1 MSTWSHHLQKYI
13 MALILNPNFKA
24 VLNVVVICNAPF
36 FKKKKNELQ
45 NELMQFAFSQLTLL
59 PRLMAH
65 SKVLFVSAKIY
76 LCVHS
81 IYTTYHRNKALMIMW
96 VHFFLNFKIS
106 FQVLRTALCQIRYYK
121 CVHSVISALANILT
135 QRNFRC
141 ITQKMAS
148 SFSWH
153 QRHLLKFV
161 YYPQCNAPMHFLIKS
176 SSIANA
182 VQGII
187 KYVFLT
193 FIFT

>member
-1 MSTWSHHLQKYI
+1 
-13 MALILNPNFKA
+13 
-24 VLNVVVICNAPF
+24 
-36 FKKKKNELQ
+36 
-45 NELMQFAFSQLTLL
+45 
-59 PRLMAH
+59 
-65 SKVLFVSAKIY
+65 
-76 LCVHS
+76 
-81 IYTTYHRNKALMIMW
+81 MW

-106 FQVLRTALCQIRYYK
+106 FQVLRTTLFQSSNVWEPKRYYK
-121 CVHSVISALANILT
+121 CVHFVISALANILT

-176 SSIANA
+176 SIANA
-182 VQGII
+182 VQSII

-193 FIFT
+193 FILRNKHSIYNWFYQFFCAFVKCLMQTNTFLF